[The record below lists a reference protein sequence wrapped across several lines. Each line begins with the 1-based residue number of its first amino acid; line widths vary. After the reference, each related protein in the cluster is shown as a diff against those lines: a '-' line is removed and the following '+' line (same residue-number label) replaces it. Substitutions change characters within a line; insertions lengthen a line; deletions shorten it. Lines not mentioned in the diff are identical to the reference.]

1 MKKQTF
7 IQGSLI
13 LIISA
18 LIVKVIGALF
28 KIPLANMLGGDGMNY
43 FGCGY
48 SLFLPIYAIMINGL
62 SPAISKLTAERVSK
76 LDYNSVE
83 KIRHISLISF
93 SIIGLIGNVLMVLF
107 SKVFCTYIADNSNAY
122 LCVIMLAPSVI
133 FGCICSVYRGY
144 YEGLCNMIPTSIS
157 QLVEAIGKLIFGLI
171 FCNFAIDNYDILT
184 KYFPNTDIYSL
195 ASASAILGISLSTGL
210 GLLVLILFEPFRYK
224 YKVKSLSIS
233 KSEKKTLLKE
243 IFSIMIPI
251 AIGSLVTN
259 LTTLIDL
266 ATIIR
271 FIEKI
276 PKEVLLSRY
285 KVETDNISGFIYGSY
300 TGLAI
305 TIFNLVPSVTNMLSK
320 GALPNV
326 VTSWQN
332 KDLKSLQKDVSDML
346 TITSLIAIPSGL
358 GITVLSKPIL
368 MFLYPQRLEEI
379 EVSYESLSYMGV
391 GVIFLCLSF
400 PLFSVLQGINR
411 TDLPIKIMLFG
422 VAIKLIGNILT
433 LSVPSIAVYGAGIST
448 SVCYFVIFMISF
460 VVFEKVS
467 KVKINLLKISLPIT
481 YGSILCSI
489 SAIICN
495 DVISK
500 YQSSKLALMLAI
512 VIGGGI
518 YLVTLYLMGFKLVDT
533 IKFRK
538 SK

>member
-7 IQGSLI
+7 IQGSVI
-13 LIISA
+13 LIVSA
-18 LIVKVIGALF
+18 LIVKFIGALF

-48 SLFLPIYAIMINGL
+48 SLFLPVYAIMINGL
-62 SPAISKLTAERVSK
+62 SPAVSKLTAERVSK
-76 LDYNSVE
+76 LDFNSVE

-93 SIIGLIGNVLMVLF
+93 SIIGLIGSTLMIVL
-107 SKVFCTYIADNSNAY
+107 SKVFCTYIADNPNAY
-122 LCVIMLAPSVI
+122 LCVIMLAPSVL

-157 QLVEAIGKLIFGLI
+157 QLAEAIGKLFFGLI
-171 FCNFAIDNYDILT
+171 FCNFVIHNYDSIS
-184 KYFPNTDIYSL
+184 KYFPNTDVYSL

-210 GLLVLILFEPFRYK
+210 GLLILIMFEPFRN
-224 YKVKSLSIS
+224 KSKIEPLHIS
-233 KSEKKTLLKE
+233 QDEKKSLLKE
-243 IFSIMIPI
+243 LFSIMIPI
-251 AIGSLVTN
+251 AVGSLVTN

-271 FIEKI
+271 FLDKFPTDI
-276 PKEVLLSRY
+276 LLSKYRV
-285 KVETDNISGFIYGSY
+285 KTDNFSGFVYGSY

-332 KDLKSLQKDVSDML
+332 KDLQSLQKDVYDML
-346 TITSLIAIPSGL
+346 LITSLIAVPSGL
-358 GITVLSKPIL
+358 GITFLAEPIL
-368 MFLYPQRLEEI
+368 MFLYPQRIDEI
-379 EVSYESLSYMGV
+379 SVSYESLSYMGI

-411 TDLPIKIMLFG
+411 ADLPIKIMLVG
-422 VAIKLIGNILT
+422 VIIKLIGNIVL
-433 LSVPSIAVYGAGIST
+433 LSVPSMVVYGAGIST
-448 SVCYFVIFMISF
+448 TLCYFVIFILSF
-460 VVFEKVS
+460 VMFIRVS
-467 KVKINLLKISLPIT
+467 KVKINLLKIFLPIF
-481 YGSILCSI
+481 YGSVLCCV

-500 YQSSKLALMLAI
+500 YQSSKLGLMLAI
-512 VIGGGI
+512 LIGGGI

-538 SK
+538 

>member
-7 IQGSLI
+7 IQGSII
-13 LIISA
+13 LIVSA
-18 LIVKVIGALF
+18 LIVKLIGALF

-48 SLFLPIYAIMINGL
+48 SLFLPVYAIMINGL
-62 SPAISKLTAERVSK
+62 SPAVSKLTAERVSK
-76 LDYNSVE
+76 LDFNSVE

-93 SIIGLIGNVLMVLF
+93 SIIGLIGSLLMILL
-107 SKVFCTYIADNSNAY
+107 SKVFCTYVADNPNAY
-122 LCVIMLAPSVI
+122 LCVIMLAPSVL

-157 QLVEAIGKLIFGLI
+157 QLVEAIGKLLFGLT
-171 FCNFAIDNYDILT
+171 FCNFVIHNYNDIS

-210 GLLVLILFEPFRYK
+210 GLLILIIFEPFRNK
-224 YKVKSLSIS
+224 PKIKSLQIS
-233 KSEKKTLLKE
+233 QDEKKYLLKE
-243 IFSIMIPI
+243 LFSIMIPI
-251 AIGSLVTN
+251 AVGSLVTN

-271 FIEKI
+271 FIDKI
-276 PKEVLLSRY
+276 PTDTLLSQY
-285 KVETDNISGFIYGSY
+285 NIKTDNFSGFVYGSY

-332 KDLKSLQKDVSDML
+332 KDLQSLQKDVSDML
-346 TITSLIAIPSGL
+346 SITSLIAVPSGL
-358 GITVLSKPIL
+358 GITFLAKPIL
-368 MFLYPQRLEEI
+368 TFLYSQRIDEI
-379 EVSYESLSYMGV
+379 AVSYESLAYMGI

-411 TDLPIKIMLFG
+411 ADLPIKIMLVG
-422 VAIKLIGNILT
+422 VIVKLIGNIVF

-448 SVCYFVIFMISF
+448 TLCYFVIFILSF
-460 VVFEKVS
+460 VMFLRVS
-467 KVKINLLKISLPIT
+467 KVKINLFKISLPIF
-481 YGSILCSI
+481 YGSVLCSI

-538 SK
+538 

>member
-1 MKKQTF
+1 MRKQTF
-7 IQGSLI
+7 IQGSII
-13 LIISA
+13 LIASA
-18 LIVKVIGALF
+18 LIVKLIGALF

-48 SLFLPIYAIMINGL
+48 SLFLPVYAIMINGL
-62 SPAISKLTAERVSK
+62 SPAVSKLTAERVSK
-76 LDYNSVE
+76 LDFNSVE
-83 KIRHISLISF
+83 KIRHVSLISF
-93 SIIGLIGNVLMVLF
+93 SIIGLIGSVLMILL
-107 SKVFCTYIADNSNAY
+107 SKIFCTYVADNPNAY
-122 LCVIMLAPSVI
+122 LCVITLAPSVV

-157 QLVEAIGKLIFGLI
+157 QLAEAIGKLIFGLT
-171 FCNFAIDNYDILT
+171 FCNFIIHNYDSIS

-210 GLLVLILFEPFRYK
+210 GLLILIMFEPFRNK
-224 YKVKSLSIS
+224 PKIKNLNIS
-233 KSEKKTLLKE
+233 KDEEKSLLKE

-271 FIEKI
+271 FIDKI
-276 PKEVLLSRY
+276 PIDILSKEYNVN
-285 KVETDNISGFIYGSY
+285 TDNFSGFVYGSY

-332 KDLKSLQKDVSDML
+332 KDLQSLQKDVSDML
-346 TITSLIAIPSGL
+346 SITFLIAIPSGL
-358 GITVLSKPIL
+358 GITFLAKPIL
-368 MFLYPQRLEEI
+368 IFLYPQRIDEI
-379 EVSYESLSYMGV
+379 AVSYESLAYMGI

-411 TDLPIKIMLFG
+411 PDLPIKIMLVG
-422 VAIKLIGNILT
+422 VIVKLIGNIVL
-433 LSVPSIAVYGAGIST
+433 LSVPSMAVYGAGIST
-448 SVCYFVIFMISF
+448 TLCYFVIFILSF
-460 VVFEKVS
+460 VMFTKVS
-467 KVKINLLKISLPIT
+467 KVKINLIKISLPIL

-495 DVISK
+495 DIISK
-500 YQSSKLALMLAI
+500 YQSSKLALMLGI
-512 VIGGGI
+512 LIGGGI